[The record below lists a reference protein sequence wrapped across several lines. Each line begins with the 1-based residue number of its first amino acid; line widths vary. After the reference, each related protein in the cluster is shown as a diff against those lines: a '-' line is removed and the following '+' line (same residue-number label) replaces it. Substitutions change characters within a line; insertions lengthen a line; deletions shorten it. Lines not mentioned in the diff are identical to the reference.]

1 MFGRRNA
8 GKGEEREGGLTARFI
23 GVPIQVAYDRPPALE
38 KRPGPPDG
46 FTWEGRDYRV
56 AAVLREWHDYR
67 QRGKT
72 RAFYV
77 KERGS
82 YRAKAAERR
91 GSWGVGRDYYRL
103 RTEAGEVFDIYYDRS
118 PRGEGGRKGSWFL
131 FRQVLGE
138 NAGNAKGEESAKG
151 AER

>member
-8 GKGEEREGGLTARFI
+8 GEDEGQKAELPARFI
-23 GVPIQVAYDRPPALE
+23 GAPIKVAYDRPPTLE
-38 KRPGPPDG
+38 KQPGPPDG
-46 FTWEGRDYRV
+46 FTWEGRTYRV

-72 RAFYV
+72 KTFYI

-91 GSWGVGRDYYRL
+91 GSWGIGRDYYRV
-103 RTEAGEVFDIYYDRS
+103 RTEAGEVFDLYYDRS
-118 PRGEGGRKGSWFL
+118 PRGAGGRKGSWFL
-131 FRQVLGE
+131 FRQVFEEQAGGE
-138 NAGNAKGEESAKG
+138 GSVRREEEA
-151 AER
+151 